1 MPGEPIMTRR
11 PAIRR
16 LWPLTAVILACALL
30 LPVPARATSALDCL
44 SGEPDMLIK
53 GCTELLK
60 GPLAPEERARA
71 YANRAL
77 GYSLR
82 GWYGEAIADYD
93 RSLAIVADNPVA
105 LNNRAWAYFRWG
117 RPAQGQDDVEKSLRL
132 DPTSDAAYD
141 TRAHIRQS
149 LGDPVRALE
158 DYRRAILFGGAR
170 MTKMYQCGLTEQGI
184 YKGPQDGIPNPELFS
199 ALEQCVKDTT
209 CDPLPMN
216 EQCTFGTS

>member
-1 MPGEPIMTRR
+1 MQKLRSAAAGLALAAM
-11 PAIRR
+11 
-16 LWPLTAVILACALL
+16 LAVSGPTPTHAA
-30 LPVPARATSALDCL
+30 SALDCL
-44 SGEPDMLIK
+44 SGDADLMIA
-53 GCTELLK
+53 GCTEMLK
-60 GPLAPEERARA
+60 GNLNLEERARA

-93 RSLAIVADNPVA
+93 RSLALIADNAVA

-149 LGDPVRALE
+149 MGQPAAALE
-158 DYRRAILFGGAR
+158 DYRKAIIFGGTR
-170 MTKMYQCGLTEQGI
+170 MTKMYQCGLTEQGL
-184 YKGPQDGIPNPELFS
+184 YKGPLDGLPNPELHD
-199 ALEQCVKDTT
+199 ALGKCVQDTT